1 MLIHVSSDL
10 ILSLILSMG
19 RILKNKLSFVIVW
32 NGSYRS
38 FLISYHRESVMP
50 ASTPV
55 LTPAVFEE
63 RRVE

>member
-1 MLIHVSSDL
+1 L

-19 RILKNKLSFVIVW
+19 RILRNKRFSVFVR
-32 NGSYRS
+32 NGFDRS
-38 FLISYHRESVMP
+38 FFISCHRESVMP

-55 LTPAVFEE
+55 LTPAIFEE